1 MEETV
6 SKSWGWLE
14 MIGEVGKS
22 EKRMRVR
29 GRFDYRG
36 EGKQGRVFTRGKEGE
51 QVAEEI
57 REQKAIVLRN
67 LPIQGVRIEEIN
79 TDSEIYT
86 VRDEIT
92 NREVAYAPIEFVLD
106 TDSIEDL
113 IPFLLREEFRKIE
126 VIAPSE
132 IVLDKHDI
140 ERIIFRISEEMRN
153 YQLYLERR
161 FATR

>member
-1 MEETV
+1 
-6 SKSWGWLE
+6 
-14 MIGEVGKS
+14 MIGEIGKG

-29 GRFDYRG
+29 ARFDYRG
-36 EGKQGRVFTRGKEGE
+36 EGKQGRVFARGKEGE

-67 LPIQGVRIEEIN
+67 MPVQGVRIEEIN
-79 TDSEIYT
+79 TDIEIYT
-86 VRDEIT
+86 LRDEIT
-92 NREVAYAPIEFVLD
+92 NRDVAYAPVEFILE

-126 VIAPSE
+126 VLAPDEIA
-132 IVLDKHDI
+132 LDRHDI
-140 ERIIFRISEEMRN
+140 ERIIYRISEEMRN

-161 FATR
+161 LTSR

>member
-1 MEETV
+1 
-6 SKSWGWLE
+6 

-29 GRFDYRG
+29 ARFDYRG

-140 ERIIFRISEEMRN
+140 ERIIYRISEEMRN

>member
-1 MEETV
+1 
-6 SKSWGWLE
+6 
-14 MIGEVGKS
+14 MIGEAGKS

-29 GRFDYRG
+29 ARFDYRG
-36 EGKQGRVFTRGKEGE
+36 EGKQGRVFARGKEGE

-67 LPIQGVRIEEIN
+67 MPVQGVRIEELN
-79 TDSEIYT
+79 TDIEIYT
-86 VRDEIT
+86 LRDEIT
-92 NREVAYAPIEFVLD
+92 NREVAYAPIEFILE

-126 VIAPSE
+126 VLSPGE
-132 IVLDKHDI
+132 IVLDRHDI
-140 ERIIFRISEEMRN
+140 ERIIYRISEEMRN

-161 FATR
+161 LASR

>member
-1 MEETV
+1 
-6 SKSWGWLE
+6 

-22 EKRMRVR
+22 EKRMKVR
-29 GRFDYRG
+29 ARFDYRG
-36 EGKQGRVFTRGKEGE
+36 EGKQGRVFMRGKEGE

-132 IVLDKHDI
+132 IVLDKHDV
-140 ERIIFRISEEMRN
+140 ERIIYRISEEMRN
-153 YQLYLERR
+153 YQLFLERR
-161 FATR
+161 LATR

>member
-1 MEETV
+1 
-6 SKSWGWLE
+6 

-29 GRFDYRG
+29 ARFDYRG

-140 ERIIFRISEEMRN
+140 ERIIYRITEEMRN

>member
-1 MEETV
+1 M
-6 SKSWGWLE
+6 S
-14 MIGEVGKS
+14 GEAGRS
-22 EKRMRVR
+22 EKRMRVKA
-29 GRFDYRG
+29 RFDYRG
-36 EGKQGRVFTRGKEGE
+36 EGKQGRVFARGKEGE

-57 REQKAIVLRN
+57 REQKAILLRN
-67 LPIQGVRIEEIN
+67 LPIQGVHIEEIN

-92 NREVAYAPIEFVLD
+92 GKDVAYAPIEFVLD

-126 VIAPSE
+126 VVAPNE
-132 IVLDKHDI
+132 IFMDKHDI
-140 ERIIFRISEEMRN
+140 ERIIYRINEEMKN

-161 FATR
+161 FASR

>member
-29 GRFDYRG
+29 ARFDYRG

-140 ERIIFRISEEMRN
+140 ERIIYRISEEMRN

>member
-1 MEETV
+1 
-6 SKSWGWLE
+6 

-29 GRFDYRG
+29 ARFDYRG
-36 EGKQGRVFTRGKEGE
+36 EGKQGRVFSRGKEGE
-51 QVAEEI
+51 QVAEEV
-57 REQKAIVLRN
+57 REQKAVVLRN

-86 VRDEIT
+86 VRDEMT

-132 IVLDKHDI
+132 IVLDKHDV
-140 ERIIFRISEEMRN
+140 ERIIYRITEEMRN
-153 YQLYLERR
+153 YQLFLERR
-161 FATR
+161 FASR

>member
-1 MEETV
+1 MDIEA
-6 SKSWGWLE
+6 
-14 MIGEVGKS
+14 GKNDR
-22 EKRMRVR
+22 RMKVK

-36 EGKQGRVFTRGKEGE
+36 EGKQGRVFARGKEGE

-57 REQKAIVLRN
+57 REQKAILLRN

-86 VRDEIT
+86 VRDEISGK
-92 NREVAYAPIEFVLD
+92 EVAYAPIEFVLD

-126 VIAPSE
+126 VVAPNE
-132 IVLDKHDI
+132 LVMNKHDV
-140 ERIIFRISEEMRN
+140 ERIIYRIGEEMRN

-161 FATR
+161 YAAR

>member
-29 GRFDYRG
+29 ARFDYRG

-132 IVLDKHDI
+132 IVLDKHDV
-140 ERIIFRISEEMRN
+140 ERIIYRISEEMRN